1 MPGTTLILGASGRFG
16 RHASA
21 AFAAAGWQVRRFDRG
36 RDRLPEAAEGAQV
49 IVNGWNPPYPD
60 WATQLPG
67 LTERVIGAARASGAT
82 ILQPAN
88 VYVYG
93 AGAPP
98 VLRPDTPHAATNPLG
113 RLRIEMEA
121 RLRDSGLPVILL
133 RAGDYIDTE
142 PSGGWLDRVM
152 LKPGKGL
159 LDYPG
164 RPDIPHAWAFLP
176 DMARATVALVEGR
189 ADLPRFAEVPFPGY
203 TLTGEELAQGLAEA
217 LGHRLRLRRMSWLP
231 LHLARP
237 FWPMARGLLEMRY
250 LWNMPHGIDGSRFG
264 DMLPEFRP
272 TAVQE
277 ALQRAVAAA
286 G

>member
-1 MPGTTLILGASGRFG
+1 MPDVLILGATGRFG
-16 RHASA
+16 RHAA
-21 AFAAAGWQVRRFDRG
+21 NAFAATGWQVRRFDRG
-36 RDRLPEAAEGAQV
+36 RDSLPEAAAGAQV

-60 WATQLPG
+60 WAAQLPH
-67 LTERVIGAARASGAT
+67 LTGKLIDAAEASGAT

-98 VLRPDTPHAATNPLG
+98 VLRADTPHAATNPLG

-142 PSGGWLDRVM
+142 ASGGWLDRVM
-152 LKPGKGL
+152 LKPGKGV

-176 DMARATVALVEGR
+176 DLARAAAALAGHR
-189 ADLPRFAEVPFPGY
+189 AELPRFTEVLFPGF
-203 TLTGEELAQGLAEA
+203 TLTGHELAEGLGAA

-250 LWNMPHGIDGSRFG
+250 LWDMPHRIDDAGFAAL
-264 DMLPEFRP
+264 LPGFSP
-272 TAVQE
+272 TPLPG
-277 ALQRAVAAA
+277 ALAQAVAR
-286 G
+286 

>member
-1 MPGTTLILGASGRFG
+1 MPEALILGATGRFG
-16 RHASA
+16 RHAAA
-21 AFAAAGWQVRRFDRG
+21 AFTAAGWQVRSFDRR
-36 RDRLPEAAEGAQV
+36 RDSLPGAAAGAQV

-60 WATQLPG
+60 WAAQLPD
-67 LTERVIGAARASGAT
+67 LTGKLIAAAKASGAT

-98 VLRPDTPHAATNPLG
+98 VLRADTPHAADNPLG

-133 RAGDYIDTE
+133 RAGDYIDIE
-142 PSGGWLDRVM
+142 ASGGWLDRVM
-152 LKPGKGL
+152 LKPGKDVF
-159 LDYPG
+159 DYPG

-176 DMARATVALVEGR
+176 DMARAAGALAERR
-189 ADLPRFAEVPFPGY
+189 AELPRFAEVLFPGF
-203 TLTGEELAQGLAEA
+203 TLTGMELAAGLAAA
-217 LGHRLRLRRMSWLP
+217 LGHPLRLRRMSWLP

-250 LWNMPHGIDGSRFG
+250 LWDMPHRIDGAGFANLLPGFASTP
-264 DMLPEFRP
+264 LPEALKQ
-272 TAVQE
+272 AVMP
-277 ALQRAVAAA
+277 
-286 G
+286 

>member
-1 MPGTTLILGASGRFG
+1 MPEALILGATGRFG
-16 RHASA
+16 RHAAA
-21 AFAAAGWQVRRFDRG
+21 AFAAAGWRVRPFDRR
-36 RDRLPEAAEGAQV
+36 RDSLPGAATGAQV
-49 IVNGWNPPYPD
+49 VVNGWNPPYPD
-60 WATQLPG
+60 WAAQLPG
-67 LTERVIGAARASGAT
+67 LTGKLITAAKASGAT

-98 VLRPDTPHAATNPLG
+98 VLRADTPHAAANPLG

-142 PSGGWLDRVM
+142 ASGGWLDRVM
-152 LKPGKGL
+152 LKPGKDVF
-159 LDYPG
+159 DYPG

-176 DMARATVALVEGR
+176 DMARAAVVLAERR
-189 ADLPRFAEVPFPGY
+189 AELPRFAEVLFPGY
-203 TLTGEELAQGLAEA
+203 TLTGTELAAGLAAA
-217 LGHRLRLRRMSWLP
+217 LGRPLRRRRMNWLP

-250 LWNMPHGIDGSRFG
+250 LWDMPHRIDGAGFANLLPG
-264 DMLPEFRP
+264 FAPTPLPEALKQ
-272 TAVQE
+272 AVTP
-277 ALQRAVAAA
+277 
-286 G
+286 